1 MPALEPRLKLRR
13 VRARAFTVTFV
24 ATHRPL
30 CGLTWSLLIH
40 AALLLSLPYMLRFL
54 PETTITLEADD
65 PLQTK
70 YEFLELPALPGSRGS
85 GASRN
90 DVSKDVSAAGK
101 ETASD
106 RVSGSRAEAL
116 PEAVYAGPQEIVSNF
131 RRATNNVQTIR
142 RPDLVQPPKLKF
154 PLRVQ
159 SMVLLAMP
167 TAQPKLLAPAPQK
180 QSSREEPAAKTEA
193 VDKPII

>member
-1 MPALEPRLKLRR
+1 GAGAGIKRGRVQQITIYMPALEPRLKLRR
-13 VRARAFTVTFV
+13 VRARAFTVTLV

-90 DVSKDVSAAGK
+90 DLSKDISAAGK

-116 PEAVYAGPQEIVSNF
+116 PEAVYAGPQEI
-131 RRATNNVQTIR
+131 
-142 RPDLVQPPKLKF
+142 
-154 PLRVQ
+154 
-159 SMVLLAMP
+159 
-167 TAQPKLLAPAPQK
+167 
-180 QSSREEPAAKTEA
+180 
-193 VDKPII
+193 